1 MRIEALVLLGAAWAC
16 VATPLAA
23 QSPAKAA
30 TAVAKIGAR
39 KLALEYREA
48 AAEDG
53 PASIGVGARWTF
65 GGVAGALSTDVPL
78 QFGDALVAPG
88 RYKVEI
94 ARNAEAEFA
103 LRIVAGQ
110 TLGAGARAV
119 RDVETAMVLGVAAA
133 AAPRCAVAWTVT
145 PRPKEPGRSTVKL
158 EVRAGG
164 GTYAVEGVATAPITK
179 KSAGLEVDAWPL
191 PSEIFAARTA
201 ENLETP
207 FLTLRR
213 EDPRDR
219 TRTAVQNVNVVGNAG
234 LLAAAP
240 EGPDAA
246 GVVDPNAKDGYVLTV
261 DWKET
266 KETSPTL
273 AVPFFEVKKD
283 IGFTFRIVEGTRA
296 AQFFTRDPLFDQ
308 KNKR

>member
-1 MRIEALVLLGAAWAC
+1 MRIEALVLLGAAWTC

-23 QSPAKAA
+23 QAPAKAA

-53 PASIGVGARWTF
+53 PASVGVGTRWTF
-65 GGVAGALSTDVPL
+65 GGVAGALSTEVPL

-94 ARNAEAEFA
+94 ARNSETEYA
-103 LRIVAGQ
+103 LRVVAGE
-110 TLGAGARAV
+110 TLGAGARSV
-119 RDVETAMVLGVAAA
+119 RDVEAPMVVGVAAG
-133 AAPRCAVAWTVT
+133 AAPRCSAAWTVT
-145 PRPKEPGRSTVKL
+145 PRPKEPGRSTVRL
-158 EVRAGG
+158 EIRAGAA
-164 GTYAVEGVATAPITK
+164 TYAVEGVATAPLTK
-179 KSAGLEVDAWPL
+179 KSGGLEVDAWPL
-191 PSEIFAARTA
+191 PSEIFASRTA
-201 ENLETP
+201 AGLETP

-219 TRTAVQNVNVVGNAG
+219 ARTAVQNVNVVGASG
-234 LLAAAP
+234 LLASAP

-261 DWKET
+261 EWKET
-266 KETSPTL
+266 KESSPTL